1 LLSLPQMWK
10 RRCLVIPFFAL
21 ASFST
26 LLGSWRVRV
35 FKVES
40 AVAGKGEVKAG
51 MKILRSSSAS
61 TGHRPC
67 CCGVKTGWK
76 VVYVGILPWLIT

>member
-1 LLSLPQMWK
+1 MWK
-10 RRCLVIPFFAL
+10 RRSLVIPFLAS

-51 MKILRSSSAS
+51 MKILRSLSAS
-61 TGHRPC
+61 TG
-67 CCGVKTGWK
+67 
-76 VVYVGILPWLIT
+76 